1 MERRWTIRTKM
12 RLNVEIAAEGGSHL
26 QCATEDVGLGG
37 VYVTPMVTGLVAGQN
52 VEITFRLGATGA
64 TELHSLRAKVVRAD
78 EKGVGLM
85 FREFDAN
92 SFRSLQRVMRQRNAV
107 SA

>member
-1 MERRWTIRTKM
+1 MERRWTIRTTM
-12 RLNVEIAAEGGSHL
+12 QLNVEIVAEGGASL

-37 VYVTPMVTGLVAGQN
+37 VYVTPAAVGLATGQN
-52 VEITFRLGATGA
+52 VEITFRLGAADA

-78 EKGVGLM
+78 DKGVGLM

-92 SFRSLQRVMRQRNAV
+92 SFRSLQRVMRQRDAV
-107 SA
+107 SS